1 MASEF
6 KLVLKT
12 LAAVCQTP
20 VGSRTASPE
29 PGSRKPSP
37 SLSSSPLINASR
49 APSPGIAA
57 LTPFDSAS
65 IQLRDAAAEDEGDV
79 ELPPVR
85 SLVETVMVARR
96 TMGQSCSYVM
106 AMCAPSHV
114 KIEDSE
120 IDIGEGS
127 IESY

>member
-1 MASEF
+1 MDSEF
-6 KLVLKT
+6 KLALKA
-12 LAAVCQTP
+12 LAAACQTP

-65 IQLRDAAAEDEGDV
+65 IQFRDAVAEDEGDV

-106 AMCAPSHV
+106 AMCAPPHV
-114 KIEDSE
+114 KVEDSE
-120 IDIGEGS
+120 VDIGEGS